1 MTPETY
7 LARVRSLLPALRE
20 RADQAER
27 LRRLPDETF
36 ADFQEAG
43 LFRCL
48 QPKRYGGHELDP
60 GTLYQAVMEIGAVCG
75 SSAWILGVI
84 GVHNWHLALFA
95 PEAQDDVWG
104 KDTSLQLS
112 TSLAPTGS
120 VERVDGGFRLR
131 GRWPFSSGCD
141 FCHWAVLG
149 GTVPALAKDAP
160 PDVRTFLVPRSDYAI
175 DDTWHAVGLCG
186 TGSKDLLVDGA
197 FVPEYRTHSY
207 RDAFYLTNP
216 GAVVNDGPL
225 YRLPFGLVFPACIG
239 SPAIGV
245 ALGAVAAFREQTTM
259 RISPRDQSRVAE
271 DPFAQLALAEAAV
284 EVTAARDRLLGNFAR
299 GDAARARGVGDPAGP
314 AGALSVGHR
323 EGHGSIRP
331 GRRSPVRGQRRPRRL
346 SQQSDPAGLARC
358 SRDPRA
364 RRQQSRESGGRVR
377 PLRVRPA
384 ARRSPVLTAL
394 KRTTSL
400 IEPGPPHSTCRR
412 SRTYSSTPPARARRA
427 VRHARN

>member
-20 RADQAER
+20 RADRAER
-27 LRRLPDETF
+27 LRRMPDETF
-36 ADFQEAG
+36 ADFQDAG

-48 QPKRYGGHELDP
+48 QPKRYGGYELDP
-60 GTLYQAVMEIGAVCG
+60 GTLYQAVMEVGTVCG

-95 PEAQDDVWG
+95 PGAQDDVWG
-104 KDTSLQLS
+104 KDTSIQIS

-149 GTVPALAKDAP
+149 GVVPPLAKDAP
-160 PDVRTFLVPRSDYAI
+160 ADVRTFVVPRSDYVI

-186 TGSKDLLVDGA
+186 TGSKDLLVAGA

-207 RDAFYLTNP
+207 RDAFDLTNP

-245 ALGAVAAFREQTTM
+245 ALGAVAAFREQTTT
-259 RISPRDQSRVAE
+259 RISPRDHSR
-271 DPFAQLALAEAAV
+271 FAEAMRLAREGAEIPLAQRARYRWDTAKATDRSVQAV
-284 EVTAARDRLLGNFAR
+284 DRLFEA
-299 GDAARARGVGDPAGP
+299 
-314 AGALSVGHR
+314 
-323 EGHGSIRP
+323 
-331 GRRSPVRGQRRPRRL
+331 
-346 SQQSDPAGLARC
+346 
-358 SRDPRA
+358 
-364 RRQQSRESGGRVR
+364 SGGRAVYLDNPIQR
-377 PLRVRPA
+377 AWRDVHAIRAHAGNNLEKAAAVFGRSEFGLPPVDLRF
-384 ARRSPVLTAL
+384 
-394 KRTTSL
+394 
-400 IEPGPPHSTCRR
+400 
-412 SRTYSSTPPARARRA
+412 
-427 VRHARN
+427 

>member
-1 MTPETY
+1 
-7 LARVRSLLPALRE
+7 
-20 RADQAER
+20 
-27 LRRLPDETF
+27 
-36 ADFQEAG
+36 
-43 LFRCL
+43 
-48 QPKRYGGHELDP
+48 
-60 GTLYQAVMEIGAVCG
+60 MEIGAVCG

-149 GTVPALAKDAP
+149 GIVPPLAKDAP

-245 ALGAVAAFREQTTM
+245 ALGAVAAFREQTTK

-271 DPFAQLALAEAAV
+271 DPFAQLALAEAAA
-284 EVTAARDRLLGNFAR
+284 EVTAARDRLLGNFAEAMR
-299 GDAARARGVGDPAGP
+299 LVARGVGDPAGP
-314 AGALSVGHR
+314 AGTLSVGYR

-331 GRRSPVRGQRRPRRL
+331 GRRSPVRGQRRPRCL
-346 SQQSDPAGLARC
+346 SRQSDPAGLARRP
-358 SRDPRA
+358 RDPRA
-364 RRQQSRESGGRVR
+364 RRQQSREGGGRLR

-384 ARRSPVLTAL
+384 ARRSQVLAAL
-394 KRTTSL
+394 GVTFSL
-400 IEPGPPHSTCRR
+400 WVV
-412 SRTYSSTPPARARRA
+412 STP
-427 VRHARN
+427 V